1 MKRKKTKKN
10 QKRRKKNKKRS
21 KKKECFLKIESND
34 SNGRRRPAYRRK
46 TRNQCEQLEA
56 NERLVSFHRGAR
68 STKTLPF
75 VTLRNYRHE
84 GGEPFRARRTSE
96 DYGTT
101 RVPPREGSVTS
112 CKSPNDPPNHY
123 RGVLSAFLFYFFFFF
138 FTARKIIIGTAH
150 RGGCLSFD
158 RGRKTAEVHTRR
170 LLKEETKK

>member
-1 MKRKKTKKN
+1 M
-10 QKRRKKNKKRS
+10 
-21 KKKECFLKIESND
+21 
-34 SNGRRRPAYRRK
+34 
-46 TRNQCEQLEA
+46 
-56 NERLVSFHRGAR
+56 SFHRGAR

-138 FTARKIIIGTAH
+138 FTARKIIIGTAQ

-170 LLKEETKK
+170 LLKEETKKRRAVEHFFIVAVFSLDTFLHFFQ